1 VGSPTSTGS
10 PTPTAGSPAPIPT
23 GRLAP
28 SPTGLLH
35 LGHARSFLLAW
46 WHARARGGRVLL
58 RIEDLDRE
66 RVKTGMTEAC
76 LRDLEWLGLDWDGPV
91 VQQSRDTRAIEA
103 ALGDLLA
110 RGLAYACTCS
120 RRDLELALSA
130 PQAGDG
136 AAEGETRYP
145 GTCRARFTSPAEA
158 ARATGRPA
166 GIRFRVPPGVVA
178 LEDGLAGRFAHDVEA
193 ECGDFL
199 IARRDGAFAYQLA
212 VVVDD
217 ARMGVTEVVRGE
229 DLLASTARQWLLQ
242 EALGL
247 PHPAWLHVPL
257 VVDERGERLAKRRG
271 STTLAELRAAGVDP
285 RSIVAWV
292 ARSAGLERAE
302 PARPQELVTSF
313 DLRRVPRGA
322 VRSPAGRLDSPPTGD
337 SLSGPLPR

>member
-1 VGSPTSTGS
+1 VGSPT
-10 PTPTAGSPAPIPT
+10 PIPV

-28 SPTGLLH
+28 SPTGFLH

-58 RIEDLDRE
+58 RIEDLDVG
-66 RVKTGMTEAC
+66 RVKPGMTEAC
-76 LRDLEWLGLDWDGPV
+76 LRDLEWLGLDWDGRV
-91 VQQSRDTRAIEA
+91 ELQSRDTRAIEA
-103 ALGDLLA
+103 ALADLVA
-110 RGLAYACTCS
+110 RGFAYACICS
-120 RRDLELALSA
+120 RRDLGLALSA
-130 PQAGDG
+130 PHAV
-136 AAEGETRYP
+136 EGEARYP
-145 GTCRARFTSPAEA
+145 GTCRGRFASPADAE
-158 ARATGRPA
+158 RATGRPA

-178 LEDGLAGRFAHDVEA
+178 LEDGFAGPFAHDVEA

-242 EALGL
+242 QALGL
-247 PHPAWLHVPL
+247 SHPAWFHVPL

-271 STTLAELRAAGVDP
+271 SATLAELRAAGVDP
-285 RSIVAWV
+285 RAIVAWV
-292 ARSAGLERAE
+292 ARTAGLERAE
-302 PARPQELVTSF
+302 PAHPSELVTSF
-313 DLRRVPRGA
+313 DLSRVPRVA
-322 VRSPAGRLDSPPTGD
+322 VTAPTGRLDSPPTGA